1 MSATTDVK
9 NSRATPP
16 PRGRGQQPRGQQPTA
31 PTVRRRRSPAARREQ
46 FTSIALLLPAAAVIV
61 LLMGV
66 PLVSV
71 ILDSFTDRSFLS
83 PVADFIGLDNYIDV
97 LSDSGFWG
105 TFGRTLLWT
114 ALSVALQIVIG
125 LAFAMLLNQRFRGRA
140 ILRGVFLLPWVTP
153 VVVVALI
160 WKWML
165 NDLYGVINGLLG
177 QINPVWGDAAWFS
190 DQSLALWTVIGV
202 NVWRG
207 VPFTMIIFLAGLQSV
222 PRELIEAAA
231 VDGAG
236 RLRTFANVTLPHLRG
251 ILLTVALIFTM
262 FNFNNF
268 DLVYL
273 ATKGGPADRTMILPV
288 KTYEVAFKGL
298 QIGEAGAWAV
308 LTLIT
313 IAILAALYFAYI
325 RRSEKE
331 S

>member
-1 MSATTDVK
+1 MSVTSDLDA
-9 NSRATPP
+9 RAAAPPTPP
-16 PRGRGQQPRGQQPTA
+16 ASRQPRW
-31 PTVRRRRSPAARREQ
+31 RRSVWRSRNARREWL
-46 FTSIALLLPAAAVIV
+46 TSIALLLPAAAVVV

-66 PLVSV
+66 PLVAV
-71 ILDSFTDRSFLS
+71 ILQSFTDQSFLS
-83 PVADFIGLDNYIDV
+83 PVINFIGLDNYVTV
-97 LSDSGFWG
+97 LSDSDFWM
-105 TFGRTLLWT
+105 TFARTLLWT
-114 ALSVALQIVIG
+114 FASVALQIVIG
-125 LAFAMLLNQRFRGRA
+125 LAFALLLNQRFRGRGG
-140 ILRGVFLLPWVTP
+140 LRGLFLLPWVTP

-177 QINPVWGDAAWFS
+177 ALNPAWGHTAWFS
-190 DQSLALWTVIGV
+190 DQSLALWTVVGV

-222 PRELIEAAA
+222 PQELLEAAS

-236 RLRTFANVTLPHLRG
+236 AMRRFGSVTLPHLRG

-268 DLVYL
+268 DLIFL
-273 ATKGGPADRTMILPV
+273 ATEGGPADRTMILPV
-288 KTYEVAFKGL
+288 KTYQVAFKGL
-298 QIGEAGAWAV
+298 QVGEAGAWAV

-313 IAILAALYFAYI
+313 IATLATIYFAYV

>member
-1 MSATTDVK
+1 MNVTSDVETQPAGQP
-9 NSRATPP
+9 SRRASGPHRR
-16 PRGRGQQPRGQQPTA
+16 PRPGKKSRE
-31 PTVRRRRSPAARREQ
+31 ARRENL
-46 FTSIALLLPAAAVIV
+46 TGLLLLLPAAAVIV

-71 ILDSFTDRSFLS
+71 IFDSFTDRSFLS
-83 PVADFIGLDNYIDV
+83 PVADFIGLDNYIEV
-97 LSDSGFWG
+97 LTDDSFWS
-105 TFGRTLLWT
+105 TFSRTLIWT
-114 ALSVALQIVIG
+114 ALSVALQIMIG
-125 LAFAMLLNQRFRGRA
+125 LAFALLLNQRFRGRG

-165 NDLYGVINGLLG
+165 NDLYGVINNLLA
-177 QINPVWGDAAWFS
+177 QLNPAWGDLAWFS
-190 DQSLALWTVIGV
+190 DESLALWTVIGV

-222 PRELIEAAA
+222 PQELTEAAA

-273 ATKGGPADRTMILPV
+273 STRGGPADRTMILPV

-308 LTLIT
+308 LMLIT
-313 IAILAALYFAYI
+313 IAILATLYFTYV

>member
-1 MSATTDVK
+1 MTHTSTVIAR
-9 NSRATPP
+9 SRRSDPSLGKP
-16 PRGRGQQPRGQQPTA
+16 
-31 PTVRRRRSPAARREQ
+31 RRSPARRREML
-46 FTSIALLLPAAAVIV
+46 FSILLLLPAASVIV

-66 PLVSV
+66 PLLSV
-71 ILDSFTDRSFLS
+71 VADSFTDRSFIR
-83 PVADFIGLDNYIDV
+83 PVAEFVGLENYAD
-97 LSDSGFWG
+97 LLTDGSFWD
-105 TFGRTLLWT
+105 TFGRSLLWT
-114 ALSVALQIVIG
+114 ATSVLLQIVLG
-125 LAFAMLLNQRFRGRA
+125 LLFAMLLNRRFRGRGFMRA
-140 ILRGVFLLPWVTP
+140 IFLLPWVTP

-165 NDLYGVINGLLG
+165 NDLYGVVNGMLAA
-177 QINPVWGDAAWFS
+177 INPAWGDTAWFS
-190 DQSLALWTVIGV
+190 DESLALWTVIGV

-222 PRELIEAAA
+222 PKELIEAVA

-236 RLRTFANVTLPHLRG
+236 RVRTFLTVTLPHLRG

-273 ATKGGPADRTMILPV
+273 STRGGPAERTMILPV

-298 QIGEAGAWAV
+298 QVGEAGAWAV
-308 LTLIT
+308 LMLIT
-313 IAILAALYFAYI
+313 IAIIAGIYFAYI
-325 RRSEKE
+325 RRTRKE

>member
-1 MSATTDVK
+1 MSVTSDLDTSIPAEPKV
-9 NSRATPP
+9 RIARPRP
-16 PRGRGQQPRGQQPTA
+16 PRPRQTSRQG
-31 PTVRRRRSPAARREQ
+31 RRERM
-46 FTSIALLLPAAAVIV
+46 TGLLLLLPAAAVII

-66 PLVSV
+66 PLASV
-71 ILDSFTDRSFLS
+71 LIDSFTDRSFLS
-83 PVADFIGLDNYIDV
+83 PVADFIGLDNYIAV
-97 LSDSGFWG
+97 LTDDSFWA
-105 TFGRTLLWT
+105 TFGRSLIWT
-114 ALSVALQIVIG
+114 AVSVALQIAIG
-125 LAFAMLLNQRFRGRA
+125 LAFAMLLNQRFRGRGL
-140 ILRGVFLLPWVTP
+140 LRGVFLLPWVTP

-165 NDLYGVINGLLG
+165 NDLYGVINNLLA
-177 QINPVWGDAAWFS
+177 QVNPVWGDLAWFS
-190 DQSLALWTVIGV
+190 DESLALWTVIGV

-222 PRELIEAAA
+222 PHELTEAAA

-236 RLRTFANVTLPHLRG
+236 RLRSFANVTLPHLRG

-268 DLVYL
+268 DLIYL
-273 ATKGGPADRTMILPV
+273 ATRGGPAERTMILPV

-308 LTLIT
+308 LMLIT
-313 IAILAALYFAYI
+313 IAILATLYFAYV

>member
-1 MSATTDVK
+1 MTVTPVPQPKASAQHPSGPGAGRSPRSAT
-9 NSRATPP
+9 
-16 PRGRGQQPRGQQPTA
+16 
-31 PTVRRRRSPAARREQ
+31 RRSRQAQREHL
-46 FTSIALLLPAAAVIV
+46 TGLLLLLPAAAVIL

-71 ILDSFTDRSFLS
+71 FLDSFTDRSFLR
-83 PVADFIGLDNYIDV
+83 PVAEFIGVDNYIDI
-97 LSDSGFWG
+97 LTDAGFWA

-114 ALSVALQIVIG
+114 GLSVSLQIVIG
-125 LAFAMLLNQRFRGRA
+125 LAFALLLNQRFRGRGF
-140 ILRGVFLLPWVTP
+140 LRGLFLLPWVTP

-165 NDLYGVINGLLG
+165 NDLYGVINNLLA
-177 QINPVWGDAAWFS
+177 QVNPAWGDLAWFS

-222 PRELIEAAA
+222 PQELKEAAA

-236 RLRTFANVTLPHLRG
+236 RARTFAAVTLPHLRG

-273 ATKGGPADRTMILPV
+273 STRGGPAERTMILPV

-308 LTLIT
+308 LMLIT
-313 IAILAALYFAYI
+313 IAILAAVYFAYI

>member
-1 MSATTDVK
+1 V
-9 NSRATPP
+9 
-16 PRGRGQQPRGQQPTA
+16 
-31 PTVRRRRSPAARREQ
+31 
-46 FTSIALLLPAAAVIV
+46 PAAAVIV

-71 ILDSFTDRSFLS
+71 FLDSFTDRSFLS
-83 PVADFIGLDNYIDV
+83 PVAEFIGLDNYITVITD
-97 LSDSGFWG
+97 DGFWA

-114 ALSVALQIVIG
+114 ALSVGLQILIG
-125 LAFAMLLNQRFRGRA
+125 LAFALLLNQRFRGRGF
-140 ILRGVFLLPWVTP
+140 LRGVFLLPWVTP

-165 NDLYGVINGLLG
+165 NDLYGVINNLLA
-177 QINPVWGDAAWFS
+177 QVNPALGDLAWFS
-190 DQSLALWTVIGV
+190 DESLALWTVIGV

-222 PRELIEAAA
+222 PQELNEAAA

-236 RLRTFANVTLPHLRG
+236 RLRTFSTVTLPHLRG

-273 ATKGGPADRTMILPV
+273 STRGGPADRTMILPV

-308 LTLIT
+308 LMLIT
-313 IAILAALYFAYI
+313 IAILAGLYFAYV